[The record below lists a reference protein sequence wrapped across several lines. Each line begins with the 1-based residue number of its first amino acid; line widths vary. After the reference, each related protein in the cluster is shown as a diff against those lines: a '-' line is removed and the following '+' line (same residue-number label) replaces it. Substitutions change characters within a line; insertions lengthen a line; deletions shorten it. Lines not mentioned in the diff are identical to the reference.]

1 MSMLLFEQINSSL
14 LAVKKIDSSDFTEN
28 EIKQVLAANKIKS
41 KKRALEI
48 LCTRSLLMQMGEKG
62 EISYDA
68 NGAPKLSNNK
78 YISISHSLKIVSIIL
93 SNNKCGIDIE
103 KISNRAIKIFNR
115 FEKEKKLIERDSDLA
130 TLIWSAKEC
139 IFKLYQKGNINF
151 KEDIIISKIDSKKN
165 KISVLFK
172 EEKIILNYQKINN
185 HFLVYFCS

>member
-1 MSMLLFEQINSSL
+1 MLLFKQIDSNL
-14 LAVKKIDSSDFTEN
+14 IGVKKIDSSIFSSK
-28 EIKQVLAANKIKS
+28 EINQVLIINKISS

-48 LCTRSLLMQMGEKG
+48 LSTKSLLNQMGEDR
-62 EISYDA
+62 EITYNSY
-68 NGAPKLSNNK
+68 GAPQISKDK
-78 YISISHSLKIVSIIL
+78 YISVSHSAELVSIIL
-93 SNNKCGIDIE
+93 SKNKCGLE
-103 KISNRAIKIFNR
+103 
-115 FEKEKKLIERDSDLA
+115 IERDYDLA

-185 HFLVYFCS
+185 HFLVYFCR